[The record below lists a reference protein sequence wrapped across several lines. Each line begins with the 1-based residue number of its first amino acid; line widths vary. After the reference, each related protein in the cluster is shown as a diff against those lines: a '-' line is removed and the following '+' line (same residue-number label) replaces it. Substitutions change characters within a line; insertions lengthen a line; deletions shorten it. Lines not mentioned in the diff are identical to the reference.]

1 MFQIEVLNDNQR
13 KHSLVLKNDASDTF
27 ATVSLKHGA
36 HVEYLKFNNIDVI
49 QHPKQSDYLHNFA
62 SAILFPFTNRIENG
76 VYNFNGKTYTLE
88 CNKAG
93 ENNAIHG
100 LVHDKC
106 FALIESE
113 HTLDYAK
120 VLMRYVENEPI
131 SGFPFKYQIDIT
143 YTLFAHQ
150 FLIDISVKNCDTS
163 SFPFALGWHP
173 YFVTSDV
180 FKSKIKFLPKQ
191 HIINNANFVPERLE
205 SFVENELYFND
216 GFYDDCYELKDA
228 KVSFETPEY
237 QIKIESS
244 SVSNYLQVYTNAIE
258 KHLVAIEPM
267 TAPANCFNN
276 GIDVQLLQPNES
288 YQLTWKLNFE
298 NSYK

>member
-1 MFQIEVLNDNQR
+1 MFRIEVLKVNQT
-13 KHSLVLKNDASDTF
+13 KQSIVLKNDASDTF
-27 ATVSLKHGA
+27 AIISMKNGA
-36 HVEYLKFNNIDVI
+36 NVECLKFDGVDVI
-49 QHPKQSDYLHNFA
+49 QHPKQSDYAQNFA

-100 LVHDKC
+100 LVHDK
-106 FALIESE
+106 FFELIESE
-113 HTLDYAK
+113 QTSDLAK
-120 VLMRYVENEPI
+120 VLLRYLENEPI
-131 SGFPFKYQIDIT
+131 AGFPFKYQMDVS
-143 YTLFAHQ
+143 YTLFKNT
-150 FLIDISVKNCDTS
+150 FKIDISVTNLDNS
-163 SFPFALGWHP
+163 EFPFALGWHP

-180 FKSKIKFLPKQ
+180 SKSMIRFSPKQ
-191 HIINNANFVPERLE
+191 HIVNNVNFVPKKLE
-205 SFVENELYFND
+205 PFQDSELHFNN

-228 KVSFETPEY
+228 KVYFETPEY
-237 QIKIESS
+237 QLKIESS

-258 KHLVAIEPM
+258 THLVAIEPM